1 MQGKFTIGFGRL
13 LSIGFFML
21 SCSLPRMISADE
33 AGKASS
39 EGEPQELRYTFSW
52 NFDTESDLSPRGG
65 TTRGAD
71 VTLAETPSESWK
83 ALQKPYQSKFEKD
96 RAAILAMAGEYRAS
110 FDFIE
115 TLGFY
120 EDHKPTRP
128 YQSWGTEYIF
138 VVEDRSDFISLQH
151 VLVMMMKTPDGGV
164 TEPYVVKHWRQDWTY
179 EDSSIISY
187 VGNRTWRSE
196 EVPDEQRQGNW
207 SQAVFQVDDSPRYE
221 SMGRWVHAKG
231 FSSWMSQE
239 TWRPLPRRE
248 FSVRDDYDVL
258 IGTNRH
264 TITLN
269 GWSQE
274 EDNLKVLTGGA
285 RDRAKDGRLLP
296 DYEVRGREV
305 GFNRYERIID
315 FDFQPAKR
323 YWERTSYF
331 WSKVRKRWESIM
343 ENQTTHSLINEGRN
357 SFLMGAMIAA
367 DTISRVGEASE
378 KDQMKMVND
387 LFDNYVVVGTE
398 VQ

>member
-1 MQGKFTIGFGRL
+1 MQGKFTIGFGRIL
-13 LSIGFFML
+13 LIGFFML
-21 SCSLPRMISADE
+21 YCSLPRTISADE
-33 AGKASS
+33 VGKASS
-39 EGEPQELRYTFSW
+39 EGEPQDLRYTFSW
-52 NFDTESDLSPRGG
+52 NLDTESDLSPRGG

-71 VTLAETPSESWK
+71 VTLAATPSESWK

-274 EDNLKVLTGGA
+274 EDNLKVLTGRA

>member
-1 MQGKFTIGFGRL
+1 MPSKFTIGCESIL
-13 LSIGFFML
+13 LISLILLAYSPLNANSEDNSEEVSIQ
-21 SCSLPRMISADE
+21 I
-33 AGKASS
+33 K
-39 EGEPQELRYTFSW
+39 PQELRYTFSW
-52 NFDTESDLSPRGG
+52 NFDTESDLRPRGG
-65 TTRGAD
+65 TTTGAD
-71 VTLAETPSESWK
+71 VTLAPSPSESWK
-83 ALQKPYQSKFEKD
+83 ALQRPYQSKFEKD

-120 EDHKPTRP
+120 EDYKPTRP

-138 VVEDRSDFISLQH
+138 VVEDRGDFISLQH
-151 VLVMMMKTPDGGV
+151 VLVMMMKTADGGV

-179 EDSSIISY
+179 EDSSINSY

-196 EVPDEQRQGNW
+196 EVPEEKRKGNW

-221 SMGRWVHAKG
+221 SMGRWVHARG
-231 FSSWMSQE
+231 LSSWMSQE

-274 EDNLKVLTGGA
+274 EDNLKVVTGESIG
-285 RDRAKDGRLLP
+285 RAEDGKLLP

-323 YWERTSYF
+323 YWEKTAYF
-331 WSKVRKRWESIM
+331 WSKVRERWKSVM
-343 ENQTTHSLINEGRN
+343 ENQTTHSLTNEGRN

-367 DTISRVGEASE
+367 DTISRVGESSK
-378 KDQMKMVND
+378 KDQIKMVNE
-387 LFDNYVVVGTE
+387 LFDNYVVVGPK

>member
-1 MQGKFTIGFGRL
+1 MPSKFTIGFESIL
-13 LSIGFFML
+13 LISLILLTYSPLNANSEDNSEEVSIQ
-21 SCSLPRMISADE
+21 I
-33 AGKASS
+33 K
-39 EGEPQELRYTFSW
+39 PQELRYTFSW

-65 TTRGAD
+65 TTTGAD
-71 VTLAETPSESWK
+71 VTLAATPSESWK
-83 ALQKPYQSKFEKD
+83 ALQRPYQNKFEKD

-120 EDHKPTRP
+120 EDYKPTRP

-138 VVEDRSDFISLQH
+138 VVEDRGDFISLQH
-151 VLVMMMKTPDGGV
+151 VLVMMMKTADGGV

-179 EDSSIISY
+179 EDSSINSY

-196 EVPDEQRQGNW
+196 EVPKEQRQGNW

-221 SMGRWVHAKG
+221 SMGRWMHAKG

-274 EDNLKVLTGGA
+274 EDNLKVVIGESGDSANGG
-285 RDRAKDGRLLP
+285 KLLP

-323 YWERTSYF
+323 YWEKTAYF
-331 WSKVRKRWESIM
+331 WSKVRERWESVM
-343 ENQTTHSLINEGRN
+343 ENRTTHSLTNEGRN

-367 DTISRVGEASE
+367 DTISRVGESSK

-387 LFDNYVVVGTE
+387 LFDNYVVVGPE

>member
-1 MQGKFTIGFGRL
+1 MQGKFTIGFGPIL
-13 LSIGFFML
+13 LIGFVVL
-21 SCSLPRMISADE
+21 SSSLSRANSADE
-33 AGKASS
+33 GGNESS
-39 EGEPQELRYTFSW
+39 GVTPQELRYTFSW
-52 NFDTESDLSPRGG
+52 NFDTESDLRPRGG
-65 TTRGAD
+65 TTTGAD
-71 VTLAETPSESWK
+71 VTLAASPSESWK

-96 RAAILAMAGEYRAS
+96 RSAILAMAGEYRAS

-138 VVEDRSDFISLQH
+138 VVEDRRDFISLQH
-151 VLVMMMKTPDGGV
+151 VLVMMMKTPEGGV

-179 EDSSIISY
+179 EDSSINRY

-196 EVPDEQRQGNW
+196 EVPKKQRQGNW

-274 EDNLKVLTGGA
+274 EDNLKVVIGESGDSANGG
-285 RDRAKDGRLLP
+285 KLLP

-323 YWERTSYF
+323 YWDKTAYF
-331 WSKVRKRWESIM
+331 WSTVRGRWGSII
-343 ENQTTHSLINEGRN
+343 ENRTTHSLTNEGRN

-367 DTISRVGEASE
+367 DTISKAGELSK
-378 KDQMKMVND
+378 KDQVEMVNE
-387 LFDNYVVVGTE
+387 LFDNYVVVGPK

>member
-1 MQGKFTIGFGRL
+1 MPSKFTIGCESIL
-13 LSIGFFML
+13 LISLILLAYSPLNANSEDDSEEVSIQ
-21 SCSLPRMISADE
+21 I
-33 AGKASS
+33 K
-39 EGEPQELRYTFSW
+39 PQELRYTFSW
-52 NFDTESDLSPRGG
+52 NFDTESDLRPRGG
-65 TTRGAD
+65 TTTGAD
-71 VTLAETPSESWK
+71 VTLAPSPSESWK
-83 ALQKPYQSKFEKD
+83 ALQRPYQSKFEKD

-120 EDHKPTRP
+120 EDYKPTRP

-138 VVEDRSDFISLQH
+138 VVEDRGDFISLQH
-151 VLVMMMKTPDGGV
+151 VLVMMMKTADGGV

-179 EDSSIISY
+179 EDSSINTY

-196 EVPDEQRQGNW
+196 EVPEEQRKGNW

-221 SMGRWVHAKG
+221 SIGRWVHARG
-231 FSSWMSQE
+231 LSSWMSQE

-274 EDNLKVLTGGA
+274 EDNLKVVTGESIS
-285 RDRAKDGRLLP
+285 RAKDGKLLP

-323 YWERTSYF
+323 YWEKTAYF
-331 WSKVRKRWESIM
+331 WSKVRERWKSVM
-343 ENQTTHSLINEGRN
+343 ENQTTHSLTNEGRN

-367 DTISRVGEASE
+367 DTISRVGESSK
-378 KDQMKMVND
+378 KDQIKMVNE
-387 LFDNYVVVGTE
+387 LFDNYVVVGPK

>member
-1 MQGKFTIGFGRL
+1 MPSKFTIGCESIL
-13 LSIGFFML
+13 LISLILLAYSPLNANSEDDSEEVSIQ
-21 SCSLPRMISADE
+21 I
-33 AGKASS
+33 K
-39 EGEPQELRYTFSW
+39 PQELRYTFSW
-52 NFDTESDLSPRGG
+52 NFDTESDLRPRGG
-65 TTRGAD
+65 TTTGAD
-71 VTLAETPSESWK
+71 VTLAPSPSESWK
-83 ALQKPYQSKFEKD
+83 ALQRPYQSKFEKD

-120 EDHKPTRP
+120 EDYKPTRP

-138 VVEDRSDFISLQH
+138 VVEDRGDFISLQH
-151 VLVMMMKTPDGGV
+151 VLVMMMKTADGGV

-179 EDSSIISY
+179 EDSSINSY

-196 EVPDEQRQGNW
+196 EVPKEQRQGNW

-221 SMGRWVHAKG
+221 SMGRWVHARG
-231 FSSWMSQE
+231 LSSWMSQE

-274 EDNLKVLTGGA
+274 EDNLKVVTGESIS
-285 RDRAKDGRLLP
+285 RAKDGKLLP

-323 YWERTSYF
+323 YWEKTAYF
-331 WSKVRKRWESIM
+331 WSKVRERWKSVM
-343 ENQTTHSLINEGRN
+343 ENQTTHSLTNEGRN

-367 DTISRVGEASE
+367 DTISRVGESSK
-378 KDQMKMVND
+378 KDQIKMVNE
-387 LFDNYVVVGTE
+387 LFDNYVVVGPK

>member
-1 MQGKFTIGFGRL
+1 M
-13 LSIGFFML
+13 
-21 SCSLPRMISADE
+21 
-33 AGKASS
+33 
-39 EGEPQELRYTFSW
+39 RYTFSW

-65 TTRGAD
+65 TTTGAD
-71 VTLAETPSESWK
+71 VALAATPSESWK
-83 ALQKPYQSKFEKD
+83 ALQRPYQSKFEKD

-120 EDHKPTRP
+120 EDYKPTRP

-138 VVEDRSDFISLQH
+138 VVEDRGDFISLQH
-151 VLVMMMKTPDGGV
+151 VLVMMMKTADGGV

-179 EDSSIISY
+179 EDSSINSY

-196 EVPDEQRQGNW
+196 EVPKAQRQGNW

-274 EDNLKVLTGGA
+274 ESNLKVVTGEAG
-285 RDRAKDGRLLP
+285 DRAKDGKLLP

-323 YWERTSYF
+323 YWEKTAYF
-331 WSKVRKRWESIM
+331 WSKVRERWESVM
-343 ENQTTHSLINEGRN
+343 ENRTTHSLTNEGRN

-367 DTISRVGEASE
+367 ATMSSVGESSK
-378 KDQMKMVND
+378 KDQIKMVIE
-387 LFDNYVVVGTE
+387 LFDNYVVVGPK

>member
-1 MQGKFTIGFGRL
+1 MPSKFTIGCESIL
-13 LSIGFFML
+13 LI
-21 SCSLPRMISADE
+21 SLILLAYSPLNAN
-33 AGKASS
+33 S
-39 EGEPQELRYTFSW
+39 EDNSEEVGIQIKPQELRYTFSW
-52 NFDTESDLSPRGG
+52 NFDTESDLRPRGG
-65 TTRGAD
+65 TTTGAD
-71 VTLAETPSESWK
+71 VTLAPSPSESWK
-83 ALQKPYQSKFEKD
+83 ALQRPYQSKFEKD

-120 EDHKPTRP
+120 EDYKPTRP

-138 VVEDRSDFISLQH
+138 VVEDRGDFISLQH
-151 VLVMMMKTPDGGV
+151 VLVMMMKTADGGV

-179 EDSSIISY
+179 EDSSINSY

-196 EVPDEQRQGNW
+196 EVPKEQRQGNW

-221 SMGRWVHAKG
+221 SMGRWVHARG
-231 FSSWMSQE
+231 LSSWMSQE

-274 EDNLKVLTGGA
+274 EDNLKVVTGESIG
-285 RDRAKDGRLLP
+285 RAKDGKLLP

-323 YWERTSYF
+323 YWEKTAYF
-331 WSKVRKRWESIM
+331 WSKVRERWKSVM
-343 ENQTTHSLINEGRN
+343 ENQTIHSLNNEGRN

-367 DTISRVGEASE
+367 DTISRVGESSK
-378 KDQMKMVND
+378 KDQIKMVNE
-387 LFDNYVVVGTE
+387 LFDNYVVVGPK

>member
-1 MQGKFTIGFGRL
+1 MPSKFTIGCESIL
-13 LSIGFFML
+13 LISLIFLAYSPLNANSEDDPEEVSIQ
-21 SCSLPRMISADE
+21 I
-33 AGKASS
+33 K
-39 EGEPQELRYTFSW
+39 PQELRYTFSW
-52 NFDTESDLSPRGG
+52 NFDTESDLRPRGG
-65 TTRGAD
+65 TTTGAD
-71 VTLAETPSESWK
+71 VTLAPSPSESWK
-83 ALQKPYQSKFEKD
+83 ALQRPFQSKFEKD

-120 EDHKPTRP
+120 EDYKPTRP

-138 VVEDRSDFISLQH
+138 VVEDRGDFISLQH
-151 VLVMMMKTPDGGV
+151 VLVMMMKTADGGV

-179 EDSSIISY
+179 EDSSINTY

-196 EVPDEQRQGNW
+196 EVPEEQRKGNW

-248 FSVRDDYDVL
+248 FSVRGDYDVL

-274 EDNLKVLTGGA
+274 EDNLKVVIGESGDSANGG
-285 RDRAKDGRLLP
+285 KLLP

-323 YWERTSYF
+323 YWEKTAYF
-331 WSKVRKRWESIM
+331 WSKVRERWKSVM
-343 ENQTTHSLINEGRN
+343 ENQTTHSLTNEGRN

-367 DTISRVGEASE
+367 DAISRVGESSK
-378 KDQMKMVND
+378 KDQIKMVNE
-387 LFDNYVVVGTE
+387 LFDNYVVVGPK

>member
-1 MQGKFTIGFGRL
+1 MPNKSTIGCESIL
-13 LSIGFFML
+13 LISLILLAYSPLNANSEDNSEEVSIQ
-21 SCSLPRMISADE
+21 I
-33 AGKASS
+33 K
-39 EGEPQELRYTFSW
+39 PQELRYTFSW
-52 NFDTESDLSPRGG
+52 NFDTESDLRPRGG
-65 TTRGAD
+65 TTTGAD
-71 VTLAETPSESWK
+71 VTLAPSPSESWK
-83 ALQKPYQSKFEKD
+83 ALQRPYQSKFEKD

-120 EDHKPTRP
+120 EDYKPTRP

-138 VVEDRSDFISLQH
+138 VVEDRGDFISLQH
-151 VLVMMMKTPDGGV
+151 VLVMMMKTADGGV

-179 EDSSIISY
+179 EDSSINSY

-196 EVPDEQRQGNW
+196 EVPKEQRQGNW

-221 SMGRWVHAKG
+221 SMGRWVHARG
-231 FSSWMSQE
+231 LSSWMSQE

-274 EDNLKVLTGGA
+274 EDNLKVVTGESIS
-285 RDRAKDGRLLP
+285 RAKDGKLLP

-323 YWERTSYF
+323 YWEKTAYF
-331 WSKVRKRWESIM
+331 WSKVRERWKSVM

-367 DTISRVGEASE
+367 DTISRVGESSK
-378 KDQMKMVND
+378 KDQMKMVSE
-387 LFDNYVVVGTE
+387 LFDNYVVVGPE